1 MVLIAFLDSAGT
13 GVYLAGASLFF
24 IQFKGFTVAEVG
36 IGLTMS
42 GIASLLSKV
51 PIGLLADRYGPRGVL
66 VSLTVLR
73 GVGFAC
79 MAGVSN
85 VAGYVCVSI
94 ALGVLEGPVS
104 PLTQSVVSSVVDDR
118 SRIRTLALIRT
129 ARNVGFSIGG
139 LATSGLVLVG
149 SDWALASIMLLN
161 AGSFFVA
168 AAMLSRVRL
177 LRPVTIS
184 RKPSAISVMRT
195 MRDGP
200 YIALAAL
207 CGVLAI
213 HSSVLF
219 VAIPAWSLSPL
230 HIDAAMV
237 PLLVA
242 VNTVLAV
249 VLQIPLSAIAESPQG
264 AARALRIAAA
274 ALASMCACLG
284 LMIFL
289 PTDYALVGMMVAIG
303 LLTVGEVAQAAG
315 GWELSYR
322 YSEKDSRVLY
332 LATFSLGDALQKI
345 VAPALLTVAVI
356 PASWLGWAA
365 LGGVILACLP
375 LLSVV
380 LRRLELRHSG
390 SFRQQKADDPSQT
403 TA

>member
-1 MVLIAFLDSAGT
+1 M
-13 GVYLAGASLFF
+13 
-24 IQFKGFTVAEVG
+24 
-36 IGLTMS
+36 
-42 GIASLLSKV
+42 
-51 PIGLLADRYGPRGVL
+51 
-66 VSLTVLR
+66 
-73 GVGFAC
+73 
-79 MAGVSN
+79 
-85 VAGYVCVSI
+85 
-94 ALGVLEGPVS
+94 
-104 PLTQSVVSSVVDDR
+104 
-118 SRIRTLALIRT
+118 
-129 ARNVGFSIGG
+129 
-139 LATSGLVLVG
+139 
-149 SDWALASIMLLN
+149 
-161 AGSFFVA
+161 
-168 AAMLSRVRL
+168 
-177 LRPVTIS
+177 TIS

-322 YSEKDSRVLY
+322 YSKKDSRVLY

-356 PASWLGWAA
+356 PAGWLGWAA

-390 SFRQQKADDPSQT
+390 PFRQQKADDPSQT